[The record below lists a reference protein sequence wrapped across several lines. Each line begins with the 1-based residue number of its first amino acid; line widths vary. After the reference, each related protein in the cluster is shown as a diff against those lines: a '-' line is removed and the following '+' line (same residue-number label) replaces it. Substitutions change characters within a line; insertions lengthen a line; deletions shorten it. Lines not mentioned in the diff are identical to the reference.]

1 MEGFARWGGFERED
15 FSGRWENPDAGVV
28 CNRVCCAWLEGEW
41 WYRLYLSIS
50 NTDGGLM
57 SRKNY
62 VDDYAISLDIGNA
75 SVGWSAFTSN
85 YRLVRAKGHELI
97 GVRLF
102 DPADTAESR
111 RMARITR
118 RRYSRRRWRLRLLD
132 ALFDQALSEV
142 DPSFLARRK
151 YSWVHPD
158 DESNADRWYGGIL
171 FDSSDQ
177 DKRFYE
183 KYPTIYHLRKALM
196 EDDAQHDIREI
207 YLAIHHMV
215 KYRGNFLVE
224 GALES
229 SNAFKEDELLK
240 LLGEIICYELSEGE
254 QIGDTEQDAE
264 HKLITPA
271 NGQLVDALCT
281 TRGSRSMRVDNALE
295 ALGAVNDL
303 SREQKAIIKAIF
315 SGLEG
320 NKLDLAK
327 IFVSKEFSSED
338 RKMLGVYFNRADYE
352 EKCVQIVDSGLLDD
366 EEREFLD
373 RMQKQYNAIALKQLL
388 GKSTSVSDSKC
399 ASYEAHRVNW
409 DLIKSQLRTDEN
421 KDKINE
427 NYGILVG
434 WKIDENRGQRKNV
447 RGEGAYENM
456 RKKANAFFKKLIET
470 SDLAETDKN
479 RLIHDVEED
488 RLFPIQRDSDNGVI
502 PHQLH
507 QNELKQIVAKQG
519 KYYPFLFDTF
529 EKDGKRIN
537 IIEGLLAFRVPYFVG
552 PLVSPEDLQKSD
564 NGENHWMVRKK
575 KGGITPWNFDEMV
588 DKDASGRKFIER
600 LVDTDSY
607 LLGEPTLPKNSLLY
621 QEYEV
626 LNELNNVRL
635 SVRTGNHWNDKRRM
649 RLGREEKTLLYQRL
663 FMKGQTVTKKAA
675 ENLLRKEYGRTY
687 ELSGLSDESKFTS
700 SLSTYGKMC
709 RIFDG
714 KYVDEHRDLMEKIVE
729 LQTVFEDKETLLH
742 QLRLLEGLS
751 ESDCALLVNTH
762 YTGWGRLSRKLLTTK
777 AGECKIGDDFEPR
790 KHSIIEI
797 MRAEDRNFMEIITDK
812 QLGFSDWIEQEN
824 LGAESGNSIMQVVDD
839 LRVSP
844 KVKRG
849 IIQSIR
855 LIDDISKAVGKQ
867 PSRIFLEL
875 ADDIQPSIRTISRKS
890 RLQDLYRNA
899 NLGKEFKGISEG
911 LNTCNDKDLQDDRL
925 FLYYTQLGKDMY
937 TGEELD
943 LDRLSSAYDID
954 HIIPQAV
961 TQNDSIDNRVLVARA
976 ENARKTDSFTYMPQ
990 IADRMRN
997 FWQRLLDNGLISR
1010 IKFERLTRQNEF
1022 SEREKERFVQRS
1034 LVETRQIMKNVATLM
1049 RQRYGNSAAVTGL
1062 NAELTKE
1069 MRRYLGFSHKNR
1081 DVNDYHHAQ
1090 DALCVGIAGQFAAN
1104 RGFFADG
1111 EVSDGAQNSYNQ
1123 YLRDYLRGYREKL
1136 SAEDRKQGRAF
1147 GFIVGSMRSQDEQ
1160 KRVNPHTGEVVWSE
1174 EDKDYLRKV
1183 MNYRKM
1189 LVTQK
1194 VGDDFG
1200 ALYDETR
1207 YAASDPK
1214 GIKGIPFDGSKRD
1227 TSLYGG
1233 FSSAKPAYAVLIES
1247 KGKTRLVNV
1256 TMQEYSLLGDKPS
1269 DDDLRKVLSKKKS
1282 EYAKASI
1289 LLRHVP
1295 KTQLIRYGGGLMV
1308 IKSAG
1313 ELNNAQQLWLPYE
1326 EYCYFDDLSQGK
1338 GSLEKND
1345 LKQLLKSVLDA
1356 VQRFYPWHRLNDEEL
1371 KRLYDAFGQLP
1382 EDEEKEVIDRMVI
1395 ALHADAKRSDL
1406 SKVGLSTNWRRMV
1419 NGVGFLFSDEDEFIF
1434 QSPSGLF
1441 EKRVTVGEL
1450 KRKAKNKK

>member
-1 MEGFARWGGFERED
+1 
-15 FSGRWENPDAGVV
+15 
-28 CNRVCCAWLEGEW
+28 
-41 WYRLYLSIS
+41 
-50 NTDGGLM
+50 M

-75 SVGWSAFTSN
+75 SVGWSAFTPN

-111 RMARITR
+111 RMARTAR

-132 ALFDQALSEV
+132 ALFDQALSEI

-158 DESNADRWYGGIL
+158 DENNADCWYGSVL
-171 FDSSDQ
+171 FDSNEQ

-196 EDDAQHDIREI
+196 EDDSQHDIREI

-224 GALES
+224 GTLES

-240 LLGEIICYELSEGE
+240 LLGRITRYEMSEGE
-254 QIGDTEQDAE
+254 QNSDIEQDDE
-264 HKLITPA
+264 NKLVAPA
-271 NGQLVDALCT
+271 NGQLADALCA

-295 ALGAVNDL
+295 ALSAVNDL
-303 SREQKAIIKAIF
+303 SREQRAIVKAIF
-315 SGLEG
+315 AGLEG

-327 IFVSKEFSSED
+327 IFVSKEFSSEN
-338 RKMLGVYFNRADYE
+338 KKILGIYFNKSDYE

-373 RMQKQYNAIALKQLL
+373 RMQGQYNAIALKQLL
-388 GKSTSVSDSKC
+388 GRSTSVSDSKC
-399 ASYEAHRVNW
+399 ASYDAHRANW
-409 DLIKSQLRTDEN
+409 NLIKLQLRTKEN
-421 KDKINE
+421 EKDINE

-434 WKIDENRGQRKNV
+434 WKIDSGQRKSV
-447 RGEGAYENM
+447 RGESAYENM
-456 RKKANAFFKKLIET
+456 RKKANVFFKKMIET
-470 SDLAETDKN
+470 SDLSETDKN
-479 RLIHDVEED
+479 RLIHDIEED
-488 RLFPIQRDSDNGVI
+488 KLFPIQRDSDNGVI

-507 QNELKQIVAKQG
+507 QNELKQIIKKQG
-519 KYYPFLFDTF
+519 KYYPFLLDAF
-529 EKDGKRIN
+529 EKDGKQIN
-537 IIEGLLAFRVPYFVG
+537 KIEGLLAFRVPYFVG
-552 PLVSPEDLQKSD
+552 PLVVPEDLQKSD
-564 NGENHWMVRKK
+564 NSENHWMVRKK
-575 KGGITPWNFDEMV
+575 KGEITPWNFDEMV

-600 LVDTDSY
+600 LVGTDSY

-649 RLGREEKTLLYQRL
+649 RLGREEKTLLCQRL
-663 FMKGQTVTKKAA
+663 FMKGQTVTKRTA

-709 RIFDG
+709 RIFG
-714 KYVDEHRDLMEKIVE
+714 EKYVNEHRDLMEKIVE

-742 QLRLLEGLS
+742 QLRQLEGIS
-751 ESDCALLVNTH
+751 EADCALLVNTH

-777 AGECKIGDDFEPR
+777 AGECKISDDFAPR

-797 MRAEDRNFMEIITDK
+797 MRAEDRNLMEIITDK

-824 LGAESGNSIMQVVDD
+824 LGAENGSSLMEVVDD

-855 LIDDISKAVGKQ
+855 LIDDISKAVGKR

-875 ADDIQPSIRTISRKS
+875 ADDIQPSGRTISRKS

-899 NLGKEFKGISEG
+899 NLGKEFKGIADE
-911 LNTCNDKDLQDDRL
+911 LNACSDKDLQDDRL

-997 FWQRLLDNGLISR
+997 FWQILLDNGLISR
-1010 IKFERLTRQNEF
+1010 VKFERLTRQNEF

-1049 RQRYGNSAAVTGL
+1049 RQRYGNSAAVIGL

-1069 MRRYLGFSHKNR
+1069 MHRYLGFSHKNR
-1081 DVNDYHHAQ
+1081 DINDYHHAQ

-1160 KRVNPHTGEVVWSE
+1160 KRVNPRTGEVVWSE

-1207 YAASDPK
+1207 YAATDPK
-1214 GIKGIPFDGSKRD
+1214 GIKGIPFDGAKQD

-1256 TMQEYSLLGDKPS
+1256 TMQEYSLLGDRPS
-1269 DDDLRKVLSKKKS
+1269 DDELRKVLAKKKS
-1282 EYAKASI
+1282 EYAKANI

-1295 KTQLIRYGGGLMV
+1295 KMQLIRYGGGLMV

-1338 GSLEKND
+1338 GSLEKDD
-1345 LKQLLKSVLDA
+1345 LKKLLDSILGSVQCL
-1356 VQRFYPWHRLNDEEL
+1356 YPWHRFTEEEL
-1371 KRLYDAFGQLP
+1371 ADLHVAFDKLP
-1382 EDEEKEVIDRMVI
+1382 EDEKKNVITGIVS
-1395 ALHADAKRSDL
+1395 ALHADAKTANL
-1406 SKVGLSTNWRRMV
+1406 SIVGMTGSWRRM
-1419 NGVGFLFSDEDEFIF
+1419 NNKSGYTFSDEDEFIF

-1450 KRKAKNKK
+1450 KRKAKKEVNSKYRTNEKRLPTLSGASQP